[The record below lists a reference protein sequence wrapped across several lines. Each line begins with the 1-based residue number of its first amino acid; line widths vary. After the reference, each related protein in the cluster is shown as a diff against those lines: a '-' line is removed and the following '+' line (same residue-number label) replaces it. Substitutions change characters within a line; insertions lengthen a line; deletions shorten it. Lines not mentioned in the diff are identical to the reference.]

1 MQHGLKVTEL
11 GCLNIMN
18 DVVVDIV
25 VILLAY
31 LRLKFRY
38 VISQLEVQDSSVYG
52 EGSSD

>member
-1 MQHGLKVTEL
+1 MTEL
-11 GCLNIMN
+11 GCLNNIVN

-25 VILLAY
+25 VILLTY
-31 LRLKFRY
+31 LRLICWC